1 MCTKIWPAPP
11 VARGQDVTRESIKS
25 CWQVYNGMSSLFI
38 RLSTTRGVLGGCSI
52 HGHSAT
58 NMTRTGSITVIES
71 VILFL
76 NYKMDH
82 PDPSRIFKD
91 ELIYELTISG
101 SKTEKTVDH
110 LRLQISDVFGIKKGE
125 NSSLVIIDKVHK

>member
-1 MCTKIWPAPP
+1 MCTRIWPAPP

-58 NMTRTGSITVIES
+58 NMTRTGSITA
-71 VILFL
+71 
-76 NYKMDH
+76 
-82 PDPSRIFKD
+82 
-91 ELIYELTISG
+91 G
-101 SKTEKTVDH
+101 SHKHLDIVARSHKQYRMVAGSHKQYRMIAGSHKLYHGSQVTQTVPHD
-110 LRLQISDVFGIKKGE
+110 S
-125 NSSLVIIDKVHK
+125 